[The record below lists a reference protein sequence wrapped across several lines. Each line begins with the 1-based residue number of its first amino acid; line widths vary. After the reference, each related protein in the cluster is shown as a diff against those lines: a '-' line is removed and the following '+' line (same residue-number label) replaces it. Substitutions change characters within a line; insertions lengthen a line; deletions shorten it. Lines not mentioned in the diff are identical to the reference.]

1 MKKILSAL
9 LIAMALFTIV
19 SCGGAEKSVELEE
32 ESSTPLTAI
41 VDDGK
46 IAIDNAFYYTHVS
59 GHKDETQ
66 RLAYILFE
74 YEQLETVKYQV
85 AYIACTCRGAE
96 VNYYSVAYIE
106 LSKEDGSI
114 AYISYDQDSSGH
126 YTAGMYGDSTETWDG
141 TPAKELFKKFREE
154 KLMGASQESINTMAS
169 MHGDV
174 DTYSGATVT
183 PNNAVRMLKELFKYH
198 NKNYMN

>member
-1 MKKILSAL
+1 MKKIIMIQAISLAAFFML
-9 LIAMALFTIV
+9 
-19 SCGGAEKSVELEE
+19 SCGKQEVKAEQKGEAAAESTAVE
-32 ESSTPLTAI
+32 
-41 VDDGK
+41 DGK
-46 IAIDNAFYYTHVS
+46 IAIDNAFYYTHIS
-59 GHKDETQ
+59 GHGDETPT
-66 RLAYILFE
+66 LAFILFE

-114 AYISYDQDSSGH
+114 VFISYDQDSSGH

-141 TPAKELFKKFREE
+141 TPAKELFTKYINEV
-154 KLMGASQESINTMAS
+154 LTGASEETINGIEP

-183 PNNAVRMLKELFKYH
+183 PNNAIRMLQNLFKYH
-198 NKNYMN
+198 NAKY

>member
-1 MKKILSAL
+1 MKKTIAHLLLLLAAL
-9 LIAMALFTIV
+9 VMI
-19 SCGGAEKSVELEE
+19 SCSGAEQAAEVKEE
-32 ESSTPLTAI
+32 AAAETVA
-41 VDDGK
+41 VDDGM
-46 IAIDNAFYYTHVS
+46 IAIDNAFYYTHIS
-59 GHKDETQ
+59 GHGDETQ

-114 AYISYDQDSSGH
+114 AFISYDLDSSDH
-126 YTAGMYGDSTETWDG
+126 YTAGLYGDSTETWDG
-141 TPAKELFKKFREE
+141 TPAKELFKQFREE
-154 KLMGASQESINTMAS
+154 NLMGASQESINAMEP

-198 NKNYMN
+198 NARY

>member
-1 MKKILSAL
+1 MTKTFATL
-9 LIAMALFTIV
+9 LVIPAVLIMI
-19 SCGGAEKSVELEE
+19 SCGGAEKTAEVKEE
-32 ESSTPLTAI
+32 AAAETV
-41 VDDGK
+41 VDDGTVT
-46 IAIDNAFYYTHVS
+46 IDNAFYYTHIS
-59 GHKDETQ
+59 GHGDETQ

-96 VNYYSVAYIE
+96 VNYYSVAYLE

-114 AYISYDQDSSGH
+114 AFISYDQDSAGH
-126 YTAGMYGDSTETWDG
+126 YTAGLYGDSVETWDG
-141 TPAKELFKKFREE
+141 TPAKELYKQFREE
-154 KLMGASQESINTMAS
+154 KLMGASQESINAMEA

-183 PNNAVRMLKELFKYH
+183 PNNAVRMLKELFKHH
-198 NKNYMN
+198 NTRYMN